1 MVDPLLTRR
10 LFLADLG
17 KGAVAVAVLGVTGSV
32 LAACAGPDPTVSPGT
47 SGSPSSSADP
57 TGSAPSSDTGT
68 GSTTPGSPAPDSA
81 ASGGPGAPGGVA
93 WSRVNLGFVSAYV
106 LVRDGE
112 ATIVDTGV
120 AGSLAAIEA
129 TMSALDLGWSDVGNV
144 ILTHKHA
151 DHAGSIDAV
160 LAANPEI
167 VGWIGAADLPGVTTT
182 RPLMPLADGDEV
194 FGLRIIATPG
204 HTAGHVSVL
213 DEAGGVLVAGDA
225 LGTVG
230 GPLTGSNPQFTADA
244 TAARASVVKLGSHQ
258 FETLLVGHGEPIRR
272 GASAQVRALGGG

>member
-1 MVDPLLTRR
+1 MADPPLTRR

-17 KGAVAVAVLGVTGSV
+17 RGAVAVAVLGVSGTV
-32 LAACAGPDPTVSPGT
+32 LAACAGPNPTGSPGT
-47 SGSPSSSADP
+47 SGPPASSPGA
-57 TGSAPSSDTGT
+57 GSPPAASPPGATD
-68 GSTTPGSPAPDSA
+68 PGSPAPDSA
-81 ASGGPGAPGGVA
+81 ASGGPGGPGGVA

-112 ATIVDTGV
+112 AAIVDTGV
-120 AGSLAAIEA
+120 AGSLAAIDA

-230 GPLTGSNPQFTADA
+230 GPLAGSNPQFTADA
-244 TAARASVVKLGSHQ
+244 TAARASVVKLGSFR
-258 FETLLVGHGEPIRR
+258 FETLLVGHGEPILR
-272 GASAQVRALGGG
+272 AAAAQVRALGGG